1 MPSLKDIKRRIKSVK
16 NTQQITKAMKMVSA
30 AKLKRAQDEIVAA
43 RPYAEK
49 MLALISS
56 LTSKAAPGSHPFL
69 TATEGNKV
77 GLVFITSDRG
87 LCGGYNSVLVRNAD
101 RFISERADAA
111 ISLYLIGK
119 RAIEHFKRRQLE
131 TLKARPMGS
140 GRPDYPAA
148 AQVAKDVMDAY
159 LKGELNEVYIIYSE
173 FKSALAQRPV
183 VQKLL
188 PVSGVKGVKDE
199 EEAEAAPFESESG
212 SRLESKPKPKPKSKS
227 KSKLEPGSWSESGIE
242 AARFEYDYI
251 YEPSKEAVL
260 ASLLPKYIEVQAF
273 RALLESSASEHGA
286 RMTAMDSASKNAAEM
301 IGALSLKYNR
311 LRQAVITKEL
321 MEIIGGSEALKS

>member
-69 TATEGNKV
+69 TAAKGNKA

-87 LCGGYNSVLVRNAD
+87 LCGGFNSTLIRNAD
-101 RFISERADAA
+101 RFLSERAEAA
-111 ISLYLIGK
+111 VSLYLIGK
-119 RAIEHFKRRQLE
+119 RAMEHFKRRPLE
-131 TLKARPMGS
+131 TLKSRPMG
-140 GRPDYPAA
+140 GARPDYPAA

-188 PVSGVKGVKDE
+188 PVSGVKDKE
-199 EEAEAAPFESESG
+199 EEEVEVEAP
-212 SRLESKPKPKPKSKS
+212 
-227 KSKLEPGSWSESGIE
+227 
-242 AARFEYDYI
+242 FEYDYI

-260 ASLLPKYIEVQAF
+260 ASLLPKYIEVQLF